1 VKRIGPRGRRLEERL
16 RAEFI
21 KGAEEDSQRRLGRPL
36 TREELEKVLRRF
48 PTIDAH
54 EADA

>member
-1 VKRIGPRGRRLEERL
+1 MTADRKRDPRGRRLDERL

-36 TREELEKVLRRF
+36 TREELERVLRRF
-48 PTIDAH
+48 P
-54 EADA
+54 EFPCK